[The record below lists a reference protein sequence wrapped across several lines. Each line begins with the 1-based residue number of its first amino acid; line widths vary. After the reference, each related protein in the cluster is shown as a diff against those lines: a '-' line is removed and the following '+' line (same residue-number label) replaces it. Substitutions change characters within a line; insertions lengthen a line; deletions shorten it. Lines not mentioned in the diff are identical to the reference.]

1 MTPARGSNLDRQAGS
16 ADQRFPLGSLR
27 APDEPTVWPDR
38 LAHVVEMMRDI
49 STRTEPEDMVRAY
62 TAYMAWYRPGDA
74 LISVSRRGL
83 EAPWYRITRSTLWAE
98 HPDPWREPEKLP
110 LLGGGLLGKLLYGDE
125 PRILD
130 GLEAEADDP
139 AFDLLRGFRSLAAI
153 PVYDGGAALNM
164 AVFLAREP
172 GAFDPEQLP
181 ERVWSTNLFG
191 RATQNLVLK
200 RDLGDAY
207 RTLERELRVIADLQR
222 SMLPQRLPDIPRL
235 EIAAHYQP
243 SARAGGDYYDFF
255 KLPEGKWGLLI
266 ADVCGHGAPAAV
278 LMAVTHALANTYI
291 GEASPSAVLED
302 LNRRLYEGYT
312 AEHGSFVTAFFG
324 VFDPETL
331 TLEYSSAGHP
341 PPRVKRCRDGS
352 LFMLDEARSVPLG
365 IVHGQRYGMA
375 SIALAPHDQVIMYT
389 DGVTEAMNAQR
400 EMFETRRLDDVLE
413 NCSLPADG
421 VIREVLARLEAFAAG
436 VAPRDDQ
443 TMIVAKIK

>member
-1 MTPARGSNLDRQAGS
+1 MTSPDTSPPRAADRA
-16 ADQRFPLGSLR
+16 FPLSSLR
-27 APDEPTVWPDR
+27 MPDEPADWQDR

-49 STRTEPEDMVRAY
+49 SGRTEPEDMVRAY
-62 TAYMAWYRPGDA
+62 TTHMARYRPGDA
-74 LISVSRRGL
+74 MVSVSRRNL
-83 EAPWYRITRSTLWAE
+83 EAPWYRITRSTMWK
-98 HPDPWREPEKLP
+98 HRIDPWREPEKLP
-110 LLGGGLLGKLLYGDE
+110 LLDRGALGELLYGDE
-125 PRILD
+125 PRIID
-130 GLEAEADDP
+130 DFTPGEDDP
-139 AFDLLRGFRSLAAI
+139 AIDLLRGYRSLAAI
-153 PVYDGGAALNM
+153 PVYDAGVALNM
-164 AVFLAREP
+164 AIFLAHRP

-200 RDLGDAY
+200 RDLDEAY
-207 RTLERELRVIADLQR
+207 RTLQRELRVIEDLQR
-222 SMLPQRLPDIPRL
+222 SMLPQRLPAIPRL

-255 KLPEGKWGLLI
+255 KLPGGKWGLLI

-324 VFDPETL
+324 VFDPQTL

-365 IVHGQRYGMA
+365 IVHGQRYAMA

-389 DGVTEAMNAQR
+389 DGVTEAMNAKR
-400 EMFETRRLDDVLE
+400 EMFETRRLDEVLE
-413 NCSLPADG
+413 NCGLPAEG
-421 VIREVLARLEAFAAG
+421 VIKEVLSRLETFAAG
-436 VAPRDDQ
+436 AAPGDDQ
-443 TMIVAKIK
+443 TMIVAKVQ